1 MNNTRQKIYRGVS
14 DNTTFFKLAKIRASK
29 RIRTMFYRGFQTN
42 LGPKS
47 TAR

>member
-1 MNNTRQKIYRGVS
+1 MNNTRKKIYRGVS

-29 RIRTMFYRGFQTN
+29 RIRTMFYRG
-42 LGPKS
+42 LS